1 MAKTLKEQTVSAL
14 FWNFMDKGGQQIFQ
28 FVFIFILARLLSPDE
43 FGLIAV
49 LTIFVTVANL
59 LQESGFSSALIR
71 KADVDETDYAS
82 IFYFNFSISI
92 IIYILFF
99 LFAPVIANFYDRPE
113 LQNLSRFLFLAFF
126 FNALGVVQNVHLVRE
141 MNFRI
146 NTQVS
151 LISVVVSGVIAIG
164 MAYKG
169 YGVWSLAVQQVV
181 QAFLR
186 SLLLWLFVRWYPKA
200 PFSFARI
207 RSMFSYSGKLL
218 LNSLFNQIIANI
230 YALVIGKRFS
240 FSDAG
245 LYSQA
250 RKLNEIPQSVIASTL
265 QGVAFPLLNNF
276 GDDLKRKKRAFRKIV
291 RIVSFICFPIAIL
304 TIVAAEPIVLVVL
317 QEKFRGVIPLLRI
330 LVIGGSVVPLF
341 YLLSS
346 LLQSLGKS
354 GLLLTIEFIRNVLSI
369 LIILITINY
378 GVNAVVM
385 GASFTLVVS
394 FFIGYYIAGKTI
406 DYKIV
411 EVFKDIYPYVLI
423 AMISYLPLYFLSYLI
438 NSMLLLVIFQTLIG
452 TFIYLALL
460 KVLGSKVMDDFIR
473 IVRRK
478 PLS

>member
-1 MAKTLKEQTVSAL
+1 MAKTLKDQTVSAL

-28 FVFIFILARLLSPDE
+28 FAFIFVLARLLSPDE

-49 LTIFVTVANL
+49 LTIFITVANI

-82 IFYFNFSISI
+82 IFYFNVFISI

-99 LFAPVIANFYDRPE
+99 LFAPVIATFYNKPE
-113 LQNLSRFLFLAFF
+113 LQDLSRFLFLAFF

-151 LISVVVSGVIAIG
+151 LIAVLISGVVAIA
-164 MAYKG
+164 MAYQG

-186 SLLLWLFVRWYPKA
+186 SLLLWVFVRWYPKV
-200 PFSFARI
+200 PFSIKRI
-207 RSMFSYSGKLL
+207 RSMFSYSSKLL

-230 YALVIGKRFS
+230 YPLVIGKRFS
-240 FSDAG
+240 FSDVG
-245 LYSQA
+245 FYSQA

-265 QGVAFPLLNNF
+265 QGVSFPLLNNF
-276 GDDLKRKKRAFRKIV
+276 TDIKRKKRAFRKIV
-291 RIVSFICFPIAIL
+291 RVVSFICFPISIF
-304 TIVAAEPIVLVVL
+304 TIVAAEPIVLIIL
-317 QEKFRGVIPLLRI
+317 QEKFRSVIPLLRI

-354 GLLLTIEFIRNVLSI
+354 GLLLSIEFIRNILSVLV
-369 LIILITINY
+369 ILITVSF
-378 GVNAVVM
+378 GVSAVVM
-385 GASFTLVVS
+385 GATFVFIISFI
-394 FFIGYYIAGKTI
+394 IGYYIAGKSI
-406 DYKIV
+406 GYSII
-411 EVFKDIYPYVLI
+411 EVFKDIYPYIVI
-423 AMISYLPLYFLSYLI
+423 AAISYLPVYFLSYIL
-438 NSMLLLVIFQTLIG
+438 NSMILLVIFQSLIG
-452 TFIYLALL
+452 TVVYLGLL
-460 KVLGSKVMDDFIR
+460 KILGSKVMDDFIK
-473 IVRRK
+473 IVRRQ
-478 PLS
+478 PFN